1 MEYSIFFTFS
11 HWLVCVCVWVRVC
24 VCVIVCVYLCVGLR
38 ECVCVWVSICVYV
51 FVCMRVCVC
60 VCVSLC
66 VQFVQILY
74 SIYYWENVHCENVA
88 GKMSDGKMTDGKLS
102 TEKLSTGKLSWNRNT
117 KDIFTYIP
125 LIELWI
131 MNYVHSCKIHKKQPK
146 YQTYQI
152 RDQSLFISILLIIF
166 AKL

>member
-1 MEYSIFFTFS
+1 MWVAEY
-11 HWLVCVCVWVRVC
+11 LCVCVCVHD
-24 VCVIVCVYLCVGLR
+24 G
-38 ECVCVWVSICVYV
+38 
-51 FVCMRVCVC
+51 VC

-66 VQFVQILY
+66 VEDNQILY

-125 LIELWI
+125 LIEL
-131 MNYVHSCKIHKKQPK
+131 
-146 YQTYQI
+146 
-152 RDQSLFISILLIIF
+152 
-166 AKL
+166 